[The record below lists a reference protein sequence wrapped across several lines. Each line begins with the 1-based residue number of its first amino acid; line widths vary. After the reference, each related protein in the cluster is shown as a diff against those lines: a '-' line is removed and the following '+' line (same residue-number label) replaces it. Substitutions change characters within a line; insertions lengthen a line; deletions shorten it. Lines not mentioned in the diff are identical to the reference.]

1 VSNEDHDATADTAD
15 WRSAQR
21 AKLVCL
27 RELAAQSE
35 RTRWAER
42 ITAHLLGGFE
52 LPADTVLGFC
62 WPYRNEYDAR
72 AAVLGLSGEGVT
84 AALPEVTGKREPL
97 QFRKWWPDAPMRSG
111 AYGIPV
117 PEGTEV
123 VVPDVL
129 LVPMNGFD
137 RRGFRLGYGG
147 GYIDRTI
154 AALERRV
161 VSIGVAYEL
170 ARLDCVHPHAADVV
184 MDFVVTEAGIYVAG
198 GAPLVKVDGEDCRRC
213 FAALLAARRLPRAS
227 CGAGYSS
234 PVCYAAEFPE
244 YFGGDGGGGDRGRK
258 RDA

>member
-1 VSNEDHDATADTAD
+1 MGNEDYEGAADAGES
-15 WRSAQR
+15 RSSER
-21 AKLVCL
+21 AKLVCM
-27 RELAAQSE
+27 RELAAQSD
-35 RTRWAER
+35 RMHWDER
-42 ITAHLLGGFE
+42 ITAHLLGGFG

-84 AALPEVTGKREPL
+84 SALPEVTGKREPL

-147 GYIDRTI
+147 GYFDRTI

-161 VSIGVAYEL
+161 VSVGVAYEL
-170 ARLDCVHPHAADVV
+170 ARIDSIHPHAGDVA

-198 GAPLVKVDGEDCRRC
+198 GAPLVEVDGAECRRC

-227 CGAGYSS
+227 WGAGYSS
-234 PVCYAAEFPE
+234 PVCYAAEFPA
-244 YFGGDGGGGDRGRK
+244 YFGGGDR
-258 RDA
+258 DA